1 MNAAPLMLTIATALF
16 GQQPSSGVNVAVVS
30 LPDVSERYIKTSA
43 LEAKFEKRRQELNKK
58 RDDMNDK
65 VDRLKRSLQEELK
78 PGTEA
83 FDQRQKELALQQ
95 AELQWF
101 LDTQSKKV
109 DAGLAESLRS
119 IYEDIQHM
127 VAQVA
132 KERHLDIVL
141 ASDALP
147 PQPPSNANQ
156 VRQQILLQKV
166 IYWSPQVDITD
177 VVVERLNA
185 AYKSSPDG
193 DGK

>member
-16 GQQPSSGVNVAVVS
+16 GQQPATGVNVAVIS

-65 VDRLKRSLQEELK
+65 INKLKKSLQEELK

-109 DAGLAESLRS
+109 DAGLAEALRS

-177 VVVERLNA
+177 VVVERLNT
-185 AYKSSPDG
+185 AYKASPG
-193 DGK
+193 GGK

>member
-1 MNAAPLMLTIATALF
+1 M
-16 GQQPSSGVNVAVVS
+16 AVIS

-43 LEAKFEKRRQELNKK
+43 LEAKFEVRRQELNKK

-65 VDRLKRSLQEELK
+65 IDKLKKSLQEELK

-83 FDQRQKELALQQ
+83 YDQRQKDLALQQ

-109 DAGLAESLRS
+109 DAGLAEALRS

-166 IYWSPQVDITD
+166 IYWSPKVDITD
-177 VVVERLNA
+177 TVVERLNT
-185 AYKSSPDG
+185 AYKASPDG
-193 DGK
+193 GGK